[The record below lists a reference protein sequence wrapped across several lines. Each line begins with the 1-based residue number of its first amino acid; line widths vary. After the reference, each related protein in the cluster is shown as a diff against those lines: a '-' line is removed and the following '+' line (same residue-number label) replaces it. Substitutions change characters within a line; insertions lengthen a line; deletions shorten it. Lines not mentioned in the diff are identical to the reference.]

1 MIFLRKITE
10 SELVFASS
18 FLERAGI
25 SQVEI
30 FCKPEQLLNQLSQD
44 NWDAGLEGLVEVR
57 FSNRFRQVRGFD
69 YKATLRQTSLGP
81 ALGLVFTAEGF
92 DFRVATYLGG
102 NVLRGLLR
110 PQLALAS

>member
-1 MIFLRKITE
+1 MLFLRKVTE

-44 NWDAGLEGLVEVR
+44 NWDADLEEMVEVR
-57 FSNRFRQVRGFD
+57 FSNRFRQVRGLD
-69 YKATLRQTSLGP
+69 YKASLRQTSLGS
-81 ALGLVFTAEGF
+81 ALDLVFTAEGF
-92 DFRVATYLGG
+92 GFRVATFIGG
-102 NVLRGLLR
+102 NVLTRLLE
-110 PQLALAS
+110 PKLALAS